1 MKKQNISI
9 ALVLALLL
17 IGGAWYA
24 ASSPSGGTNAVLAAN
39 QAIYDSIPTQA
50 GKNNFRR
57 QSDNLTREVDPKL
70 VELDGQIITCA
81 PGVDS
86 LLSPSPSYDMSC
98 VAGGG
103 TLASTDG
110 LYLGGQCCGA
120 MMDTHAYEENLE
132 ALQAYKDIPDIIL
145 DPMKTPIPLAKKWI
159 DYNDV
164 TTLTAEEQQ
173 IYNDALALSNEG
185 PCCCKCWH
193 YFVNEG
199 IAKKM
204 ITDGTWNA
212 EQIAGYWD
220 ASGIC
225 GGEGHGVHT

>member
-1 MKKQNISI
+1 MNKQHLPI
-9 ALVLALLL
+9 AVVLALLL

-24 ASSPSGGTNAVLAAN
+24 GSSSNGGTNTAIAAN
-39 QAIYDSIPTQA
+39 QEIYDSIPTQA

-57 QSDNLTREVDPKL
+57 QSDNLTKEVDPKL
-70 VELDGQIITCA
+70 VELDSQIITCA
-81 PGVDS
+81 PGMDN

-120 MMDTHAYEENLE
+120 MMDTHAYEENLK
-132 ALQAYKDIPDIIL
+132 ALQAYKEIPDIIL
-145 DPMKTPIPLAKKWI
+145 DSMKTPIPLAKKWI
-159 DYNDV
+159 DYNDA
-164 TTLTAEEQQ
+164 TSLTAEEQQ
-173 IYNDALALSNEG
+173 IFNNALALSDEG

-204 ITDGTWNA
+204 IKDGTWNA